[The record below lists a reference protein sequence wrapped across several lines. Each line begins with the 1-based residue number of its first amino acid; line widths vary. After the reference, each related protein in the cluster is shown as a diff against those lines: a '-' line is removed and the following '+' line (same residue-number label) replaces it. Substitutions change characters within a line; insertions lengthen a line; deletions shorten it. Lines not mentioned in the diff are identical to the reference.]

1 MQTGR
6 GAQHLL
12 VVGFDGVRYDTLQAA
27 RTPVLDDLSAR
38 GVLLPVQVDR
48 RNPTISGPVW
58 STVATGVYADRHG
71 VLGNGDRPQQR
82 EQFGDFLQVLRQ
94 QRPGADT
101 FVAASWP
108 PIVAAQGPGPIFAQ
122 PGWQPGIDREAHE
135 DVPAASR
142 RADDAVLSYAVEQL
156 RTREAM
162 AAFVYFGDPDE
173 YGHWR
178 GTGDGY
184 TTSIER
190 CDQRLGELLVTVEG
204 RSTRAQEEWTVV
216 VVTDHGH
223 VDGGGHGG
231 ESELERTAWI
241 AAAGPGIGAVSALC
255 HGDVA
260 AQAAQIF
267 DLDMDV
273 EGVPFGWR

>member
-1 MQTGR
+1 MLTGT
-6 GAQHLL
+6 GAEHLL

-27 RTPVLDDLSAR
+27 HTPVLDDLSAR

-58 STVATGVYADRHG
+58 STVATGVNADRHG
-71 VLGNGDRPQQR
+71 VLGNGDRPRQR
-82 EQFGDFLQVLRQ
+82 EQFADFLQVLRQ
-94 QRPGADT
+94 QRPGVDT

-108 PIVAAQGPGPIFAQ
+108 PIVARQGPGPIFAQ
-122 PGWQPGIDREAHE
+122 PGWQPGIDREADE

-142 RADDAVLSYAVEQL
+142 RADDAVLAYAVEQL
-156 RTREAM
+156 RTREAT
-162 AAFVYFGDPDE
+162 AAFVYFGEVDE

-178 GTGDGY
+178 GTGEGY

-190 CDQRLGELLVTVEG
+190 CDQRLGELLATIDA
-204 RSTRAQEEWTVV
+204 RPARAQEEWTVV

-241 AAAGPGIGAVSALC
+241 AAAGPGVGAVSALC
-255 HGDVA
+255 HGDIAAHA
-260 AQAAQIF
+260 AQLF
-267 DLDMDV
+267 DLSMDV
-273 EGVPFGWR
+273 EGVPFGER